1 MHVSGVVQQVALSGF
16 LGFWV
21 QISLSGAVC
30 WSKGLGLPGFEGGAC
45 WASELHGWRF
55 RFHDFTFHLSLGCLL
70 HPFSVCHVGA

>member
-30 WSKGLGLPGFEGGAC
+30 WSKGLGSSRVRSSGMLGFGAA
-45 WASELHGWRF
+45 WLEVQVS
-55 RFHDFTFHLSLGCLL
+55 
-70 HPFSVCHVGA
+70 